1 MWPYLYPAELKAKS
15 WVDFCPFV
23 TFFMNRGGWPAAEN
37 FQEELQYPSS
47 SLLLALAVVGGRA
60 LCAAAGAPGASGP
73 PGAVLSAAWGGE
85 EPQEPC
91 WSAGLGVAALDS
103 GQGRGQVVLGRG
115 GPDLIVSCWI
125 PTFDS
130 PLVVE
135 TCTLGSTLSS
145 TVVVVM
151 ATSTSGLADG
161 TAKFI
166 STVVV
171 GMATSTS
178 GLADG
183 TAKFTSTGVLW
194 TATLAATLVC
204 GLVDL
209 LVFSLAPGSSGVG
222 ERCLL
227 WWASPVPYDH

>member
-1 MWPYLYPAELKAKS
+1 M
-15 WVDFCPFV
+15 
-23 TFFMNRGGWPAAEN
+23 
-37 FQEELQYPSS
+37 
-47 SLLLALAVVGGRA
+47 LLLVLLVLPVLLVLFFLLPGVVK
-60 LCAAAGAPGASGP
+60 
-73 PGAVLSAAWGGE
+73 

-161 TAKFI
+161 TAKF
-166 STVVV
+166 
-171 GMATSTS
+171 
-178 GLADG
+178 
-183 TAKFTSTGVLW
+183 TSTGVLW

-227 WWASPVPYDH
+227 WWEKE

>member
-1 MWPYLYPAELKAKS
+1 M
-15 WVDFCPFV
+15 
-23 TFFMNRGGWPAAEN
+23 
-37 FQEELQYPSS
+37 
-47 SLLLALAVVGGRA
+47 LLLVLLVLFFLLPGVVK
-60 LCAAAGAPGASGP
+60 
-73 PGAVLSAAWGGE
+73 

-161 TAKFI
+161 TAKF
-166 STVVV
+166 
-171 GMATSTS
+171 
-178 GLADG
+178 
-183 TAKFTSTGVLW
+183 TSTGVLW

-222 ERCLL
+222 ESVFCGGRRNR
-227 WWASPVPYDH
+227 ASTVPYDH

>member
-1 MWPYLYPAELKAKS
+1 M
-15 WVDFCPFV
+15 
-23 TFFMNRGGWPAAEN
+23 
-37 FQEELQYPSS
+37 
-47 SLLLALAVVGGRA
+47 LLLVLLVLPVLLVLFFLLPGVVK
-60 LCAAAGAPGASGP
+60 
-73 PGAVLSAAWGGE
+73 

-183 TAKFTSTGVLW
+183 TANFSSTGVLW

-209 LVFSLAPGSSGVG
+209 VVFSLAAGISGVG
-222 ERCLL
+222 ERRLL
-227 WWASPVPYDH
+227 WSGKEYGLTRTVWPLTFIVVLWRIRYVPMMLLYFGGATDFLISSWLNPRHFIFSVTWGLISLLPFGLC